1 MNKHCKKIS
10 TMLAVSFT
18 LIAGFTTTA
27 SSDTSL
33 SARNAYSLCTT
44 AAEQWVD
51 FCNGLIQ
58 GYADY
63 AVLSGNACIPPG
75 TTRTTMITIYTDR
88 LPSSQAYKNNETA
101 LVAAVEILS
110 RAYACRG

>member
-1 MNKHCKKIS
+1 MNKYCKNLS

-18 LIAGFTTTA
+18 IIAGFTTAA

-44 AAEQWVD
+44 EDMDWIN

-63 AVLSGNACIPPG
+63 AVLSGNACIPSG

-88 LPSSQAYKNNETA
+88 LPSSQAYKNNEPA
-101 LVAAVEILS
+101 LMAAVEILS
-110 RAYACRG
+110 RAYACR

>member
-1 MNKHCKKIS
+1 MIRVFKRIS
-10 TMLAVSFT
+10 KVAVVSLT
-18 LIAGFTTTA
+18 VAVGLVSTA
-27 SSDTSL
+27 SSETTL

-44 AAEQWVD
+44 EDMDWIN

-63 AVLSGNACIPPG
+63 AVLSGNACIPSG

-88 LPSSQAYKNNETA
+88 LPNSQAYKNNEPA
-101 LVAAVEILS
+101 LMAAVEILS